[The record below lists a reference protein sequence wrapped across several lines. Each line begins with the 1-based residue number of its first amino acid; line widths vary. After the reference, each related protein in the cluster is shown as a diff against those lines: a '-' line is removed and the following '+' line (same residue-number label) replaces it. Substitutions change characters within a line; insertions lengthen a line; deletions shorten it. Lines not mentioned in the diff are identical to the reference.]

1 MSIDKIKE
9 RIRMIESNDFN
20 VINEAISG
28 SESDIAPLFKPK
40 DTLIGKLK
48 TKLGFNDRNHDVLNA
63 IGVSDKN
70 SKDIQSMVDRRLRN
84 TYVNVNDSNMY
95 LDIPKKDKNII
106 FNIYKTIKNKNI
118 NISDLDSNYNPKIGY
133 VKTGNNDNILSLKKS
148 DLIQIYYDDE
158 NLTNLKGLSV
168 FNKNNIFNNQDFI
181 NASNE
186 LNNNKRNYRIKQ
198 VTLNNK
204 EIKII
209 F

>member
-9 RIRMIESNDFN
+9 RIKMIEENNFN
-20 VINEAISG
+20 IINEAISG
-28 SESDIAPLFKPK
+28 SETEITPLFNPNS
-40 DTLIGKLK
+40 LMGKIK
-48 TKLGFNDRNHDVLNA
+48 KKFGFNDRDQGALNA
-63 IGVSDKN
+63 IAKVDKN
-70 SKDIQSMVDRRLRN
+70 SRDIQSTVDSVLRGG
-84 TYVNVNDSNMY
+84 TRVNIGDNVE
-95 LDIPKKDKNII
+95 IPKKDINTII
-106 FNIYKTIKNKNI
+106 NIYKAINNKNI
-118 NISDLDSNYNPKIGY
+118 KISDLDSNYKP
-133 VKTGNNDNILSLKKS
+133 KTGYTKNKNILTLEKQ
-148 DLIQIYYDDE
+148 DLVQIYYDDE